1 MRARCRIR
9 ACFAGPICSRLPA
22 GGLLMPD
29 DRFSRVE
36 QEYRRLRAQMDAK
49 QLTHEQFEAALRPLM
64 FQDSQGR
71 YWMIG
76 VDSGQWH
83 VYDGQQWLASQP
95 PQTAEFVV
103 PIAAAPPP
111 APAQPSKAQLVIMR
125 GSANRQSAS
134 LEVDAVTIGRAL
146 SNTLVLNDAQAS
158 RLHARVDF
166 ENGAWSLKDLNSRNA
181 TAFSDCPIRSIESER
196 LTYETTKFG

>member
-1 MRARCRIR
+1 
-9 ACFAGPICSRLPA
+9 
-22 GGLLMPD
+22 MPD
-29 DRFSRVE
+29 DRFNKVE
-36 QEYRRLRAQMDAK
+36 QEYRRLRVQLDAK

-64 FQDSQGR
+64 FQDAQGR

-83 VYDGQQWLASQP
+83 VYDGQQWLASRP

-103 PIAAAPPP
+103 PNTAGAPP

-125 GSANRQSAS
+125 GSANRQSAP

-166 ENGAWSLKDLNSRNA
+166 ENGAWSLKDLNSRNG
-181 TAFSDCPIRSIESER
+181 TFVNGIRVTQQALRPGDQIVVG
-196 LTYETTKFG
+196 ETLMVFQISGG